1 MSDAWQPFT
10 AFQVY
15 SDHVPMDGFRLVVRL
30 VPDMQ
35 SMAACISERA
45 KGAGPLDPV
54 FSQAVIRAGVA
65 LAQIDGI
72 DLVYASAQECTVVLS
87 RGSVSMVGQS
97 MLVHDFLVS
106 RYAARLA
113 RLTER
118 EIAVSGMLFE
128 VPNDAVVRKALSAS
142 LNGVEVSAPW
152 RAALYVGSQVLG
164 RGGSFDPTSIGTL
177 QGQRD
182 VLAAAQVDLEA
193 LPAWWRRG
201 LAARNNVDSVELFD
215 QIPDGDSLG
224 QLLLDS

>member
-15 SDHVPMDGFRLVVRL
+15 ADHVPVDGFRLLIRL
-30 VPDMQ
+30 VPDVQ

-45 KGAGPLDPV
+45 SDAGPLDPV

-106 RYAARLA
+106 RYSARLA
-113 RLTER
+113 RLTGR
-118 EIAVSGMLFE
+118 EIAVSGTLFE
-128 VPNDAVVRKALSAS
+128 VPNNAVVRKALAAS
-142 LNGVEVSAPW
+142 LKGVEVNAPW

-164 RGGSFDPTSIGTL
+164 RGGNFDPTTIGTVA
-177 QGQRD
+177 GQHE
-182 VLAAAQVDLEA
+182 VLSAAQVDLDA
-193 LPAWWRRG
+193 LPGWWRRG

-215 QIPDGDSLG
+215 ELPDGESLG
-224 QLLLDS
+224 QLLIEN